1 MMELFMTGNLIKDKK
16 MEKGILKLQIILIKG
31 ILRMM
36 GNMEK
41 VK

>member
-1 MMELFMTGNLIKDKK
+1 MMGSLIKDKK

>member
-1 MMELFMTGNLIKDKK
+1 MTDNLIKDKK

-31 ILRMM
+31 ILKMM